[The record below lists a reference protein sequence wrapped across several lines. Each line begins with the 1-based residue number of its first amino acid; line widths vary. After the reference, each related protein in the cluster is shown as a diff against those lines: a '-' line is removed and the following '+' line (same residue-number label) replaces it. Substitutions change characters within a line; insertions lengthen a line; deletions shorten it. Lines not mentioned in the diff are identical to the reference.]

1 LVEGLTLYLILMG
14 IPPVHATAIRA
25 VLFLPFAGGMLQ
37 TFTTGLAI
45 IFSQILRHMAGR
57 SPTPEIVSPAEGTDA
72 ILG

>member
-1 LVEGLTLYLILMG
+1 MVEGLTLHLILMG

-25 VLFLPFAGGMLQ
+25 VLFLPFAGSMLQ

-45 IFSQILRHMAGR
+45 IFSQILRNMARR
-57 SPTPEIVSPAEGTDA
+57 SPTPEIVGSTEGPDA